1 MKSMH
6 QVWEIV
12 WMNLR
17 SIPDRAGAS
26 AVIVVGIAG
35 VVAVLV
41 AMLSMSVGLRR
52 TLSGTGA
59 VDRAIVLRAGSNG
72 ELASFLDR
80 ATTTLIRQDP
90 SIARDPKG
98 LPIASAELMVITEVP
113 RKGQKQGTNV
123 TLRGIEPSGF
133 ELRPELRIVAG
144 RRPRPGIRELVVGKS
159 AQQQFDG
166 LAIGTRLK
174 FRGSDWAIVGVF
186 DSQGD
191 AHESELI
198 GDTETVQSAFGRT
211 TFSSVIAKLT
221 SAAAFD
227 SMKER
232 LATDPQVTVEVQ
244 RERDFFSG
252 QSQTLTTLITWLAG
266 VISTIMGFG
275 AVFGALNTMYS
286 AVSARTTEI
295 GTLRALGFGALPVIA
310 SVMAEA
316 LILAAAGGLIGALL
330 AYVLFNG
337 YSVSTLGSNFTQIA
351 FAFAVTPGLVV
362 GGLMIALAIGFL
374 GGLLPAWR
382 AARLPV
388 TVALRG
394 N

>member
-1 MKSMH
+1 MSNVS
-6 QVWEIV
+6 QVREIV
-12 WMNLR
+12 WMNLQ
-17 SIPDRAGAS
+17 SIPSRAGAS
-26 AVIVVGIAG
+26 TVIVVGIAG

-41 AMLSMSVGLRR
+41 AMLSMSVGLRK

-59 VDRAIVLRAGSNG
+59 LDRAIVLRAGSQG

-90 SIARDPKG
+90 SIARGAKG

-123 TLRGIEPSGF
+123 TLRGIEPAGF

-159 AQQQFDG
+159 AQAQFDG
-166 LAIGTRLK
+166 LDIGTRLN
-174 FRGSDWAIVGVF
+174 FRGSDWQIVGVF
-186 DSQGD
+186 SSNAD

-211 TFSSVIAKLT
+211 TFSSVIAQLT

-227 SMKER
+227 SMQRR
-232 LATDPQVTVEVQ
+232 LGNDPQLTVDVQ
-244 RERDFFSG
+244 RERDYFSG
-252 QSQTLTTLITWLAG
+252 QSQTLTTLIGWLAG

-275 AVFGALNTMYS
+275 ALFGALNTMYS
-286 AVSARTTEI
+286 AVSARTAEI
-295 GTLRALGFGALPVIA
+295 GTLRALGFGAVPVIA

-316 LILAAAGGLIGALL
+316 LILAGAGGLIGALL
-330 AYVLFNG
+330 AYLLFNG

-351 FAFAVTPGLVV
+351 FAFAVTPGLVL
-362 GGLMIALAIGFL
+362 GGLVAALAIGFL
-374 GGLLPAWR
+374 GGLMPALH

-394 N
+394 A

>member
-252 QSQTLTTLITWLAG
+252 QSQTLTTLIGWLAG

>member
-1 MKSMH
+1 MSQFS
-6 QVWEIV
+6 QVREIV
-12 WMNLR
+12 WMNLQ
-17 SIPDRAGAS
+17 SIPSRAGAS
-26 AVIVVGIAG
+26 TVIVVGIAG

-41 AMLSMSVGLRR
+41 AMLSMSVGLRQ

-90 SIARDPKG
+90 SIARNAKG

-123 TLRGIEPSGF
+123 TLRGIESAGF
-133 ELRPELRIVAG
+133 DLRPELRIVMG
-144 RRPRPGIRELVVGKS
+144 RRPRPGIRELVVGRS

-166 LAIGTRLK
+166 LEIGTRLK
-174 FRGSDWAIVGVF
+174 FRGSDWVIVGVF
-186 DSQGD
+186 TSQAD

-211 TFSSVIAKLT
+211 TFSSVIAQLT

-227 SMKER
+227 SMKQR
-232 LATDPQVTVEVQ
+232 LASDPQLTVDVQ
-244 RERDFFSG
+244 RERDYFSG
-252 QSQTLTTLITWLAG
+252 QSQTLTTLIGWLAG

-275 AVFGALNTMYS
+275 ALFGALNTMYS
-286 AVSARTTEI
+286 AVSARTAEI

-316 LILAAAGGLIGALL
+316 LILAGAGGLIGALL
-330 AYVLFNG
+330 AYLLFNG

-351 FAFAVTPGLVV
+351 FAFAVTPGLVL
-362 GGLMIALAIGFL
+362 GGLLAALTIGFL
-374 GGLLPAWR
+374 GGLLPALR

-394 N
+394 A

>member
-59 VDRAIVLRAGSNG
+59 IDRAIVLRAGSNG

-159 AQQQFDG
+159 AKQQFDG

-362 GGLMIALAIGFL
+362 GGLTIALAIGFL